1 MEEIIVTGQA
11 QLDWIPVDYNGRI
24 IIKFGTK
31 SNRAV
36 VNRKFKYPVV
46 ALENSSVV
54 ALGKSSVEARENSS
68 VVAWGN
74 SSVEARENSS
84 VVAWENSS
92 VVAWG
97 KSSVEAWGNSSV
109 EARENSSVEARENSS
124 VVAGDNSSVEA
135 RENSSVVAWGNS
147 SVVAWDNSS
156 VVAKANVH
164 VVDNSDSHNITISG
178 NARIVYEPKTI
189 HEYITHNELESDG
202 KTVKLFKAVHKRNGK
217 YMADWCDFEYVIGEV
232 AAADSLTTDIYED
245 CGHGIHMAYK
255 EWCVEFGA
263 NWNDLAILELECEV
277 DGIIVPYGNPGK
289 VRAASAKVLRE
300 VPLEEC
306 GLYGKILAK
315 RRAS

>member
-1 MEEIIVTGQA
+1 MEEKIVTSQA
-11 QLDWIPVDYNGRI
+11 QLDGIPVDYNGRI

-46 ALENSSVV
+46 A
-54 ALGKSSVEARENSS
+54 
-68 VVAWGN
+68 
-74 SSVEARENSS
+74 
-84 VVAWENSS
+84 
-92 VVAWG
+92 
-97 KSSVEAWGNSSV
+97 
-109 EARENSSVEARENSS
+109 
-124 VVAGDNSSVEA
+124 GDNSSVEA
-135 RENSSVVAWGNS
+135 RGNS
-147 SVVAWDNSS
+147 SVVAWDNSTVAAWDNSTVEAWGNSTVEARENSTVEARDNSS
-156 VVAKANVH
+156 VVAKANVQ

-232 AAADSLTTDIYED
+232 AAADSLTTDIHED

-255 EWCVEFGA
+255 EWCVRFGA
-263 NWNDLAILELECEV
+263 NWPDLAILELECEV

-315 RRAS
+315 RRAT